1 LVVRFSPI
9 HKAKARSFY
18 IRLVDVIYM
27 FLMVIG
33 AISAFLV
40 TLYVSGDWILLIL
53 SLIFLLGIAWT
64 AKQGLPVFWEQIKLL
79 LNLSTVRENERV
91 VYNGIPWKVV
101 SLNIYTH
108 LENPAL
114 KSGKIRLPIR
124 DLIGLRSRP
133 FKKNEPWFPCQENDW
148 ILLADGGLRKVVS
161 QSPEMVELISRGGAY
176 TTYLTQNFLDSNPK
190 NLSRNFRLK
199 TVFGIDY
206 KHQALSTQEIPDK
219 LGKML
224 IDRITE
230 EGYGDMLINLRV
242 EFKQAAA
249 SSLDFEILADFSGKA
264 GEYYNRLSR
273 ALQKFCVE
281 ACNRYGWGIPFTQ
294 ITLHTADSP
303 PNE

>member
-1 LVVRFSPI
+1 
-9 HKAKARSFY
+9 
-18 IRLVDVIYM
+18 M
-27 FLMVIG
+27 
-33 AISAFLV
+33 
-40 TLYVSGDWILLIL
+40 
-53 SLIFLLGIAWT
+53 GIAWA

-91 VYNGIPWKVV
+91 VYNGIPWKVL
-101 SLNIYTH
+101 SLNLYTH

-133 FKKNEPWFPCQENDW
+133 FKKDEPWFPCLENDW
-148 ILLADGGLRKVVS
+148 LLLADGGLRKVIS
-161 QSPEMVELISRGGAY
+161 QSPEMVELVSLGGAS

-199 TVFGIDY
+199 TVFGVDY
-206 KHQALSTQEIPDK
+206 KHQAACTQEIPDK
-219 LGKML
+219 LREML

-230 EGYGDMLINLRV
+230 EGYGDKLIELRV

-264 GEYYNRLSR
+264 GRYYNRLSR
-273 ALQKFCVE
+273 AIQRMCVE
-281 ACNRYGWGIPFTQ
+281 ACNTYGWGIPFTQ
-294 ITLHTADSP
+294 ITVHTADSH
-303 PNE
+303 PNQVIGIDEPGD